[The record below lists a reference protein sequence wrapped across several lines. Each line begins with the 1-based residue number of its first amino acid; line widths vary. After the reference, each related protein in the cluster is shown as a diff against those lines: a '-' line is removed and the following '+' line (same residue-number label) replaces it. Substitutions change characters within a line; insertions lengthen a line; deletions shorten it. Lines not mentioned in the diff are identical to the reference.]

1 MSISLTLLEY
11 LEWEGVDYELLHHE
25 PAFDSLHTAEAAH
38 IPGDQLAKCVVLED
52 ENGYLMAVIP
62 ATHELELDTLSKQLE
77 RQLQFASED
86 EIEDLYEDCELGAV
100 PPLPEAF
107 GYDAVVD
114 DCLTDCDDIYLEAGD
129 HHELVHISGRDFQE
143 LTAKAPHGYFSRH
156 I

>member
-11 LEWEGVDYELLHHE
+11 LEWETVDYELLQHE
-25 PAFDSLHTAEAAH
+25 PAFGSMHTAESAH

-52 ENGYLMAVIP
+52 ENGFLMAVIP
-62 ATHELELDTLSKQLE
+62 ATHELELDTLNKQLN
-77 RQLQFASED
+77 RQLQFATED
-86 EIEDLYEDCELGAV
+86 EIEDLYEDCDRGAV

-114 DCLTDCDDIYLEAGD
+114 DCLTDYDDIYLEAGD
-129 HHELVHISGRDFQE
+129 HHELVHISGQAFQN